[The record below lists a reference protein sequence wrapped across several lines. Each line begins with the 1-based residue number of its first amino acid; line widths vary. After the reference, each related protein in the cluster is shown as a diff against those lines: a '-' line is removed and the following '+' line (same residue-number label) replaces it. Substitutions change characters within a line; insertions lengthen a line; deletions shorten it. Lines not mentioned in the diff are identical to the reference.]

1 MQRLN
6 RPGFIALRSG
16 WLWAGSWRNIFRPS
30 NISLVTWALYLPQFR
45 FPRSGQTH
53 GPLPRARTRR
63 SAAQG
68 THPDTGGWRQRHLR
82 ESDPEDPEVFL
93 SKDVE
98 AKQPHIR
105 SFVKRAV
112 TFGVCPGR
120 EGARPTA
127 AARES
132 RIDGI
137 SIADACAMQVS
148 DLAVWLRDIEEP
160 SVTPLLAFL
169 RETLDAFAR
178 IGLGH
183 LSLDRPS
190 ETLSGGEAQRTR
202 TVRHLGSSPTD
213 ITYVF
218 DEPSTGLHPH
228 DVQRMGELPLE
239 PRDKGNTVL
248 AVEHEP
254 ELIAIAD
261 HVVDLGPGAGHTGG
275 LLAFEGTPADMVGQR
290 TTMTGRRLAAHT
302 TGTGSD
308 ENDAERFSPGIGG

>member
-120 EGARPTA
+120 EGARLA
-127 AARES
+127 SADWAGRRVCLS
-132 RIDGI
+132 RTRGSQTDRRGPRIQDRR
-137 SIADACAMQVS
+137 
-148 DLAVWLRDIEEP
+148 DLHRGCLRD
-160 SVTPLLAFL
+160 
-169 RETLDAFAR
+169 
-178 IGLGH
+178 
-183 LSLDRPS
+183 
-190 ETLSGGEAQRTR
+190 
-202 TVRHLGSSPTD
+202 
-213 ITYVF
+213 
-218 DEPSTGLHPH
+218 
-228 DVQRMGELPLE
+228 
-239 PRDKGNTVL
+239 
-248 AVEHEP
+248 
-254 ELIAIAD
+254 
-261 HVVDLGPGAGHTGG
+261 AG
-275 LLAFEGTPADMVGQR
+275 Q
-290 TTMTGRRLAAHT
+290 
-302 TGTGSD
+302 
-308 ENDAERFSPGIGG
+308 

>member
-148 DLAVWLRDIEEP
+148 DLAVWLRNIEEP

-169 RETLDAFAR
+169 REPSTPSRASGSVTCHWTAPPRPCRAVRRNAPGRSGTWAR
-178 IGLGH
+178 
-183 LSLDRPS
+183 R
-190 ETLSGGEAQRTR
+190 QRT
-202 TVRHLGSSPTD
+202 SPTS
-213 ITYVF
+213 
-218 DEPSTGLHPH
+218 STSPPP
-228 DVQRMGELPLE
+228 DCI
-239 PRDKGNTVL
+239 PR
-248 AVEHEP
+248 
-254 ELIAIAD
+254 
-261 HVVDLGPGAGHTGG
+261 
-275 LLAFEGTPADMVGQR
+275 R
-290 TTMTGRRLAAHT
+290 AAH
-302 TGTGSD
+302 G
-308 ENDAERFSPGIGG
+308 